1 MFNYAY
7 KHLCIC
13 VCVCIYILICICIH
27 ACMHAYLHTYIC
39 MYTHIHMYV
48 YTHVCI
54 YIYIYI
60 LIHCNTHTC
69 EGACVCRHKFGSQN
83 RACFRVS
90 ESCMFAN
97 SYMPI
102 LQSRPHACGLFFNIT
117 LMSSLTSGKR
127 SVLTCVCGYDYQYL
141 YQHLVWR

>member
-1 MFNYAY
+1 MY
-7 KHLCIC
+7 
-13 VCVCIYILICICIH
+13 VCVYTYLYVYVYMH
-27 ACMHAYLHTYIC
+27 ACMHTYIHTYVCIHTYIC
-39 MYTHIHMYV
+39 MYTHMCV
-48 YTHVCI
+48 YIYI